1 MISVFTLPVCPNCDD
16 LKNKLTKKGLQFETY
31 DLEDDDVR
39 IDLMMKSV
47 TLVEAPIVEID
58 GRYMS
63 GKEAM
68 GELGILE

>member
-16 LKNKLTKKGLQFETY
+16 LKEKLIQRGLQFETF

-39 IDLMMKSV
+39 IDLLMKSV

-68 GELGILE
+68 VELGILE